1 MPRILRLPA
10 LAFADL
16 AHFGLELVMRCIEL
30 GLELGRVS
38 ARVALEH
45 FSVVRHDLVAVFLD
59 VTDRDF
65 DLPRAEA
72 KRDCDKRSLRG
83 AKGDTGLGD
92 LSLAGTGLRRLGRD
106 PSPGLRATS
115 PTPSPGL
122 RPTSPSPS
130 PGLRPTS
137 PTPSPGLRPTSP
149 RGRGGEVGNTAG
161 AGKRRRRRDG
171 VERLAAHPGGAPG
184 PTFVRYLPR
193 FCHCDRAD
201 RRTGCD
207 RKNFLDFL
215 TDGMPIFRKLGPYY

>member
-149 RGRGGEVGNTAG
+149 RGRGERWETLRARGSDGDG
-161 AGKRRRRRDG
+161 AMGWRGSPRIR
-171 VERLAAHPGGAPG
+171 AAHLG
-184 PTFVRYLPR
+184 RR
-193 FCHCDRAD
+193 FCAIC
-201 RRTGCD
+201 
-207 RKNFLDFL
+207 LDFVIAIAL
-215 TDGMPIFRKLGPYY
+215 TAATAATGKTS